1 MASNAQLLLPHIDK
15 IRGSQHTCSIGYN
28 MLLEYHSNLVDVMMG
43 RVTAYDNE
51 LSELEGLEAIDPV
64 SFTA

>member
-1 MASNAQLLLPHIDK
+1 
-15 IRGSQHTCSIGYN
+15 